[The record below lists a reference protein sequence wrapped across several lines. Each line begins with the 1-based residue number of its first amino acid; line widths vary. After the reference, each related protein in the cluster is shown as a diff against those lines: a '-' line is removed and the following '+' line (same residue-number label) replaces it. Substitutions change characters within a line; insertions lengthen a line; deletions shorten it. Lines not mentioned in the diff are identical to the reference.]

1 MFGSFLSMWNLFL
14 YMYMHR
20 NIILSF
26 DVSKITYLIFNIFQT
41 LSRYSFYT
49 LGNLE
54 TSAPH
59 GTLKK
64 KIGKNISDA
73 VCLITGLLK
82 FTANWKVADKQMDEW
97 VL

>member
-1 MFGSFLSMWNLFL
+1 
-14 YMYMHR
+14 MHR

-26 DVSKITYLIFNIFQT
+26 DVSKIIYLIFNSFQT

-49 LGNLE
+49 PGNLE
-54 TSAPH
+54 TSTPH

-73 VCLITGLLK
+73 VCLIMGLLK
-82 FTANWKVADKQMDEW
+82 FIAN
-97 VL
+97 